1 MVNNKQTTCAVFVA
15 TLLCGCTSMIPPSR
29 EEPSYRPAYPLMEP
43 PPPAESGGLYQ
54 TGYGV
59 SLFDDRRAMRVGD
72 IVTIR
77 LQERMQSS
85 KSADT
90 TISKDSSST
99 VIEPTILGSVITGS
113 GAGGLLTDT
122 SSDHQFNGAA
132 ASDQSN
138 SLTGTISAVVTAIYP
153 NGLLLVQGEKW
164 LNLNRGEEYVRVS
177 GLVRRE
183 DVDGTNSVSSLRLAD
198 ARLAYSGTGPVANS
212 NAPGWLTRFFLSPFM
227 AF

>member
-1 MVNNKQTTCAVFVA
+1 MSKTAGWVSVA
-15 TLLCGCTSMIPPSR
+15 LALTGCMTAGPQR

-43 PPPAESGGLYQ
+43 APPPEGGGLYQ
-54 TGYGV
+54 AGYGV

-90 TISKDSSST
+90 KISKESSSS
-99 VIEPTILGSVITGS
+99 VIEPTILGKFVDGGT
-113 GAGGLLTDT
+113 GGLLTNLSGGHEFD
-122 SSDHQFNGAA
+122 GAA
-132 ASDQSN
+132 ESDQSN
-138 SLTGTISAVVTAIYP
+138 SLTGTISAVVTAVYP

-183 DVDGTNSVSSLRLAD
+183 DVDGSNSVSSLRLAD
-198 ARLAYSGTGPVANS
+198 ARLAYSGTGPLANS

-227 AF
+227 PY